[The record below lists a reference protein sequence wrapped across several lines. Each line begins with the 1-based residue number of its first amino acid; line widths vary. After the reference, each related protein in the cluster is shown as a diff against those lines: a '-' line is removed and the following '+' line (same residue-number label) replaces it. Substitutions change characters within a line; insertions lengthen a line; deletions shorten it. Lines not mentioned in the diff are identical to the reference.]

1 MSIPLSRQSR
11 QRANRRSRYQR
22 SSDLPISGYL
32 SVGISDDNGDT
43 PYSSFN
49 GSCRSSRRR
58 SHESTADGSAAVEC
72 GTIFSISLSGSS
84 GESFQLWHS
93 ILQTNHPNNLI
104 YTNSDIIQSNSNI
117 RLTHSH
123 IQLSNSQIQSS
134 TIDNI
139 IPNEFSPISQFAYID
154 PYAISI
160 LHQFI
165 PNTTQKSG

>member
-22 SSDLPISGYL
+22 SSDLPVSGYL

-72 GTIFSISLSGSS
+72 GTIFSISFPEAPEKASS
-84 GESFQLWHS
+84 YGIAYCKRITQIIWFTL
-93 ILQTNHPNNLI
+93 ILISSNLI
-104 YTNSDIIQSNSNI
+104 LIYDSHTLISNYPILKFNHRLLIILYRMNFPLFHNLVI
-117 RLTHSH
+117 
-123 IQLSNSQIQSS
+123 
-134 TIDNI
+134 
-139 IPNEFSPISQFAYID
+139 
-154 PYAISI
+154 
-160 LHQFI
+160 
-165 PNTTQKSG
+165 